1 MLQRASFDRNLVS
14 RKQGVSTAHS
24 VRRTL
29 SASAMY
35 AIWVQIYKIS
45 AEVVNASRGKTYMK
59 VLKMAALYAPI
70 YLAVGW
76 LWPSLHGRDGLTWL
90 IVNAC
95 FQGLLVAGIWVWLL
109 RRSLR
114 RYEISVDDEE
124 IRVKF
129 FMSIR
134 SIHRGKIRTLL
145 ERKEGLLIS
154 GRNRIGTFLWGGI
167 WVPRQLPEYEEL
179 KRLAESWKT
188 LPN

>member
-1 MLQRASFDRNLVS
+1 MLQRASFDRYLVS
-14 RKQGVSTAHS
+14 RKQATPRVHS
-24 VRRTL
+24 VRRAL
-29 SASAMY
+29 SASVMY
-35 AIWVQIYKIS
+35 AIRVQTYKIS
-45 AEVVNASRGKTYMK
+45 AEMVNASRGKTYMK

-154 GRNRIGTFLWGGI
+154 GRNRIGTFLWGGV